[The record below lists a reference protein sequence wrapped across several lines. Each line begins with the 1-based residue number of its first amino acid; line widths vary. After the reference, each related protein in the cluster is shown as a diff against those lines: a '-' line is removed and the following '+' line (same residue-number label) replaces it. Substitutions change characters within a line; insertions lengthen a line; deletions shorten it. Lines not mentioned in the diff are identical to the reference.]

1 MDVRKLHKTHEQLEK
16 GHDSLTSGVD
26 SLSDIIEDQHSKLS
40 NIERFSSQRN
50 VYVTG
55 IPERRDEIPEE
66 MVRELF
72 AKKLKTD
79 FVDRDI
85 ESASRLGIKGES
97 ARDIVVKFA
106 NLKDKKLCLSAAHLL
121 EGSPYGVKDAL

>member
-1 MDVRKLHKTHEQLEK
+1 M
-16 GHDSLTSGVD
+16 SS
-26 SLSDIIEDQHSKLS
+26 
-40 NIERFSSQRN
+40 IERFSSQRN

-55 IPERRDEIPEE
+55 IPERKDEEPEK

-79 FVDRDI
+79 FAERDI
-85 ESASRLGIKGES
+85 ESASRVGTKGDT

-106 NLKDKKLCLSAAHLL
+106 NLKDKKTCLEAAHLL
-121 EGSPYGVKDAL
+121 DGTPYGVKDAA